1 MNERLERI
9 EALLLATAERQNEMN
24 ASLQHTQAAFAE
36 QQNEM
41 NASLQHTQ
49 AAFAEQQNEMNA
61 SLQHT
66 QAILDR
72 TAEQQAT
79 NTREIDILLG
89 AISTNEVELRAVV
102 QRIDESNQ
110 RFDVLRQEAIAD
122 RQESN
127 QRSEVMRKESDQRF
141 EAMQE
146 NIQRLFLE
154 LHGTN
159 RRVDTLEQAS

>member
-9 EALLLATAERQNEMN
+9 EALLLATAER
-24 ASLQHTQAAFAE
+24 
-36 QQNEM
+36 
-41 NASLQHTQ
+41 
-49 AAFAEQQNEMNA
+49 QNEMNA

-89 AISTNEVELRAVV
+89 AISTNEVALRAVV
-102 QRIDESNQ
+102 LRIDESNQ

-122 RQESN
+122 RQESD
-127 QRSEVMRKESDQRF
+127 QRLEAMRQKSNQRF

>member
-9 EALLLATAERQNEMN
+9 EALLLATAERQNEMT
-24 ASLQHTQAAFAE
+24 ASLQPP
-36 QQNEM
+36 
-41 NASLQHTQ
+41 
-49 AAFAEQQNEMNA
+49 
-61 SLQHT
+61 
-66 QAILDR
+66 QAILAR

-89 AISTNEVELRAVV
+89 AISTNEVALRAVV

-122 RQESN
+122 RQESD
-127 QRSEVMRKESDQRF
+127 QRLEAMRQKSNQRF

-154 LHGTN
+154 LLGTN